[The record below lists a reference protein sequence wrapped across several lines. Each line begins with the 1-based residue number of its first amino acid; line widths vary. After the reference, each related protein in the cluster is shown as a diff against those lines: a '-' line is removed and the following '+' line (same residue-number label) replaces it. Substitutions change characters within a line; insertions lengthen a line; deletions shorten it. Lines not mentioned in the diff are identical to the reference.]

1 MKRRPKWHL
10 LLVAMLVI
18 AATALAACGGDDED
32 ETGGE
37 ETTAATEVEQF
48 PADTTMGKIQE
59 AGELNVGVKFDV
71 PPFGLN
77 NPATGEVEGFDVD
90 LATFIAEKLGVEPSF
105 REATS
110 DNRIPLLVDGTID
123 LILSTMTITEERDL
137 EVDFSEPYYVANGDV
152 LVPPDSDIASLDD
165 LNGKRV
171 CTALGST
178 YADTIEKEAPDAD
191 LRLVDL
197 YSECFDQ
204 IQTGAVDAVS
214 TDNVILT
221 GMVIQDDTLEL
232 LGLDY
237 TTEPYGIGIPEGDTE
252 FKQFVD
258 EALTEYIDSG
268 AWQEAYDEWVGQYV
282 EEDQQQGPP
291 DITLQEALKLFPLE
305 Q

>member
-1 MKRRPKWHL
+1 MTDTIRWRWL
-10 LLVAMLVI
+10 ALMLLVLG
-18 AATALAACGGDDED
+18 ALAFTACGGDDDD
-32 ETGGE
+32 EEVG
-37 ETTAATEVEQF
+37 ADAQVEVEEF

-59 AGELNVGVKFDV
+59 QGEIKIGVKYDV

-77 NPATGEVEGFDVD
+77 NPQTGEVEGFDVD
-90 LATFIAEKLGVEPSF
+90 LGNYIADRLGVEASF

-137 EVDFSEPYYVANGDV
+137 EIDFSEPYYVANGDV
-152 LVPPDSDIASLDD
+152 LVPADSDIQTLDD
-165 LNGKRV
+165 LNGQRV

-178 YADTIEKEAPDAD
+178 YADTIKKEAPDAD

-197 YSECFDQ
+197 YSECLDQ

-221 GMVIQDDTLEL
+221 GMVIQDDSLKL

-237 TTEPYGIGIPEGDTE
+237 TTEPYGVGIPEGDTE

-258 EALTEYIDSG
+258 DAVAEYIDSG
-268 AWQEAYDEWVGQYV
+268 AWQEAYDEWVGQHLP
-282 EEDQQQGPP
+282 EEQRQGPP
-291 DITLQEALKLFPLE
+291 DITLDEALELFPLE
-305 Q
+305 K

>member
-1 MKRRPKWHL
+1 MEQRKRWHL
-10 LLVAMLVI
+10 LAIAMLMLAALTLVA
-18 AATALAACGGDDED
+18 CGDDED
-32 ETGGE
+32 EGD
-37 ETTAATEVEQF
+37 ETTAAVEVEEF
-48 PADTTMGKIQE
+48 PAGSTMAEIQE
-59 AGELNVGVKFDV
+59 KGELTIGVKYDV

-77 NPATGEVEGFDVD
+77 NPESGEVEGFDVD
-90 LATFIAEKLGVEPSF
+90 LGTYIADKLGVEVKT

-137 EVDFSEPYYVANGDV
+137 EVDFSEPYYVAHGDV
-152 LVPPDSDIASLDD
+152 LVPGGSDIQSLED
-165 LNGKRV
+165 LNGRKV

-178 YADTIEKEAPDAD
+178 YADTIEKEAPQAD

-204 IQTGAVDAVS
+204 VQTGAVDAVS

-221 GMVIQDDTLEL
+221 GMKIQDDSLEL

-237 TTEPYGIGIPEGDTE
+237 TTEPYGIGIPDGDAE
-252 FKQFVD
+252 MKAFVD
-258 EALTEYIDSG
+258 ETLQEYIDSG
-268 AWQEAYDEWVGQYV
+268 AWQEAYDEWVGQYIPA
-282 EEDQQQGPP
+282 DQQEGPP

>member
-1 MKRRPKWHL
+1 MNTTRWRL
-10 LLVAMLVI
+10 IAIAMVVFVS
-18 AATALAACGGDDED
+18 AFVVACGDDDDDE
-32 ETGGE
+32 GGE
-37 ETTAATEVEQF
+37 ETTAAEVEQF
-48 PADTTMGKIQE
+48 PADTTMGRIQE
-59 AGELNVGVKFDV
+59 DGVLKVGVKFDV

-77 NPATGEVEGFDVD
+77 NPQTGEVEGFDVD
-90 LATFIAEKLGVEPSF
+90 LANYIAERLGVEADF

-137 EVDFSEPYYVANGDV
+137 EIDFSEPYYVANGDV
-152 LVPPDSDIASLDD
+152 LVPADSEIQSLDD
-165 LNGKRV
+165 LNGQRV

-178 YADTIEKEAPDAD
+178 YAETIEKEAPDAD

-197 YSECFDQ
+197 YSECLDQ

-221 GMVIQDDTLEL
+221 GMVIQDDTLQL

-252 FKQFVD
+252 FKRFVD
-258 EALTEYIDSG
+258 ESLAEYIDSG

-282 EEDQQQGPP
+282 PEDQQQGPP
-291 DITLQEALKLFPLE
+291 DITLDEALALFPFE
-305 Q
+305 K

>member
-1 MKRRPKWHL
+1 MERRRNWTL
-10 LLVAMLVI
+10 LAIATLVLAALV
-18 AATALAACGGDDED
+18 LAACGDDE
-32 ETGGE
+32 EEGE
-37 ETTAATEVEQF
+37 NGEATTEVEQF
-48 PADTTMGKIQE
+48 PPDTTMGKLQE
-59 AGELNVGVKFDV
+59 AGEIRIGVKFDV

-77 NPATGEVEGFDVD
+77 NPQTGEVEGFDVD
-90 LATFIAEKLGVEPSF
+90 LGTYIADKLGVEVTT

-110 DNRIPLLVDGTID
+110 DNRIPLLVDDRID

-137 EVDFSEPYYVANGDV
+137 EIDFSEPYYVANGDV
-152 LVPPDSDIASLDD
+152 LVPEGSDIQSLED

-178 YADTIEKEAPDAD
+178 YADTIEKEAPQAD

-221 GMVIQDDTLEL
+221 GMVIQDPSLQI
-232 LGLDY
+232 LGLEY

-252 FKQFVD
+252 MKQFVD
-258 EALTEYIDSG
+258 ETLAEYIDSG
-268 AWQEAYDEWVGQYV
+268 AWQEAYDKWVGQYV
-282 EEDQQQGPP
+282 PEDQQQGPP
-291 DITLQEALKLFPLE
+291 DITLEEALKLFPLE
-305 Q
+305 K

>member
-1 MKRRPKWHL
+1 MEPSKRWRL
-10 LLVAMLVI
+10 LAIAIAVLGALTLVA
-18 AATALAACGGDDED
+18 CGDDDDEGGD
-32 ETGGE
+32 
-37 ETTAATEVEQF
+37 TTDAAVEVEEF
-48 PADTTMGKIQE
+48 PAGSTMAEIQDK
-59 AGELNVGVKFDV
+59 GELTIGVKYDV

-77 NPATGEVEGFDVD
+77 NPETGEVEGFDVD
-90 LATFIAEKLGVEPSF
+90 LGTYIADKLGVEVKT
-105 REATS
+105 REGTS

-152 LVPPDSDIASLDD
+152 LVPAGSDIQSLDD

-221 GMVIQDDTLEL
+221 GMKIQDDSLEL

-258 EALTEYIDSG
+258 ETLAEYIDSG

-282 EEDQQQGPP
+282 PEDQQQGPP
-291 DITLQEALKLFPLE
+291 EITLQEALELFPLE
-305 Q
+305 K

>member
-1 MKRRPKWHL
+1 MKARTPWRL
-10 LLVAMLVI
+10 IAIAMLVLL
-18 AATALAACGGDDED
+18 AATALAACGGDDD
-32 ETGGE
+32 DTGD
-37 ETTAATEVEQF
+37 ETTAVEEF
-48 PADTTMGKIQE
+48 PAGTTMAEIQE
-59 AGELNVGVKFDV
+59 RGELVAGVKYDV

-77 NPATGEVEGFDVD
+77 NPETGEVEGFDVD
-90 LATFIAEKLGVEPSF
+90 LAQYIADRLGVELRT

-152 LVPPDSDIASLDD
+152 LVPEDSDIRNLDD
-165 LNGKRV
+165 LNGQRV

-178 YADTIEKEAPDAD
+178 YADTIEQEAAQAD

-214 TDNVILT
+214 TDDVILT
-221 GMVIQDDTLEL
+221 GMVIQDPSLEI
-232 LGLDY
+232 LGLEY

-252 FKQFVD
+252 MKQFVD
-258 EALTEYIDSG
+258 ETLQEYIDSG
-268 AWQEAYDEWVGQYV
+268 AWQEAYDEWVGQYIP
-282 EEDQQQGPP
+282 EEQQQGPP
-291 DITLQEALKLFPLE
+291 EITLKEALKLFPLE
-305 Q
+305 QS

>member
-1 MKRRPKWHL
+1 MRARSRFVRPAAAVAL
-10 LLVAMLVI
+10 LGLVLVA
-18 AATALAACGGDDED
+18 CGDDDDD
-32 ETGGE
+32 EGDGE
-37 ETTAATEVEQF
+37 EAAAVEEF
-48 PADTTMGKIQE
+48 PAGSTMAELQE
-59 AGELNVGVKFDV
+59 AGEITIGVKFDV

-77 NPATGEVEGFDVD
+77 NPQTGEVEGFDVD
-90 LATFIAEKLGVEPSF
+90 LGNYIADRLGVEPVF

-137 EVDFSEPYYVANGDV
+137 EIDFSEPYYVANGDV
-152 LVPPDSDIASLDD
+152 LVPGDSDIQALDD
-165 LNGKRV
+165 LNGNTV

-178 YADTIEKEAPDAD
+178 YQETIKKEAPDAQ

-204 IQTGAVDAVS
+204 IQTGQVDAVS

-221 GMVIQDDTLEL
+221 GMKIQDDSLEL

-237 TTEPYGIGIPEGDTE
+237 TTEPYGAGIPEGDTE

-258 EALTEYIDSG
+258 ESIAEFIDSG
-268 AWQEAYDEWVGQYV
+268 TWQETYDEWVGQYIP
-282 EEDQQQGPP
+282 EEQQQGPP
-291 DITLQEALKLFPLE
+291 DITLKEALKLFPLE
-305 Q
+305 

>member
-1 MKRRPKWHL
+1 MELHKRWHL
-10 LLVAMLVI
+10 LAIAMLV
-18 AATALAACGGDDED
+18 LAALTLVACGDDD
-32 ETGGE
+32 EGG
-37 ETTAATEVEQF
+37 ETTAAVEVEEF
-48 PADTTMGKIQE
+48 PAGTTMAEIQDK
-59 AGELNVGVKFDV
+59 GELVIGVKYDV

-77 NPATGEVEGFDVD
+77 NPESGEVEGFDVD
-90 LATFIAEKLGVEPSF
+90 LGTYIADKLGVDVKT

-152 LVPPDSDIASLDD
+152 LVPEGSDIKSLDD

-204 IQTGAVDAVS
+204 VQTGAVDAVS

-221 GMVIQDDTLEL
+221 GMVIQDDTLQL

-252 FKQFVD
+252 MKQFVD
-258 EALTEYIDSG
+258 ETLAEYIDSG

-282 EEDQQQGPP
+282 PEDQQQGPP